1 MPIKK
6 GHEDRCL
13 KASVIFFFLS
23 FMMISYLVIP
33 EPVRVYLLS
42 LIIQLDS
49 PWGFILIN
57 AVPAF
62 LYLFFLIIMNIF
74 FFEGRDG
81 YTKPHNW
88 KALKNTC
95 LCLIILLAVLGL
107 IFVMSLIRYLNIFVT
122 WLAYEVLFV
131 NAFIL
136 CKSAYDKENPKN
148 VVGKHRNI

>member
-13 KASVIFFFLS
+13 KASGIFFFLS

-42 LIIQLDS
+42 LIMRLDS

-57 AVPAF
+57 AAPAF

-95 LCLIILLAVLGL
+95 LCLIIILAVLGL

-122 WLAYEVLFV
+122 WLGYEVLFV